1 MTTENE
7 DKLEQAPS
15 KIELTD
21 EQYAAL
27 LERTASLEE
36 LENATRESRQ
46 KPSLDDLVHEG
57 TQKKEEEEKQLP
69 ADLDELSNTQL
80 VNVVLDVINSQAGEK
95 LNKIEVA
102 VETLR
107 IAREIDKVEAKYNDF
122 WMYEDAIRDI
132 SMNNE
137 SLGIED
143 AYQLAKLKNPQ
154 ETTDGENKE
163 RKQTRTEKLLNLPP
177 RTFGE
182 KPSVAVAS
190 TTSLNRSETL
200 KSAATKAWD
209 EVVGKGKVSV

>member
-7 DKLEQAPS
+7 EKIEEAPG

-36 LENATRESRQ
+36 LENATKESRQ

-57 TQKKEEEEKQLP
+57 TQKQKEEEKQLP
-69 ADLDELSNTQL
+69 VDLDELSNTQL

-95 LNKIEVA
+95 LNKMEVA

-107 IAREIDKVEAKYNDF
+107 IAREIDKAEVKYDDF
-122 WMYEDAIRDI
+122 WIYEDAIREI

-137 SLGIED
+137 SLSIED

-154 ETTDGENKE
+154 KTTDGENKE

-190 TTSLNRSETL
+190 TTSLDRGETL
-200 KSAATKAWD
+200 KSAATKAWE